1 MQFRLVRELIAQPCT
16 DPILSST
23 IQFDDEVHVFPVA
36 NLTARIRLSN
46 KTRVRCEAVKMIRER
61 LLFEQKLGN
70 PPQYTQ
76 YQYKGQVRITQK
88 TWYRT
93 LPEGLNLTLE
103 RTLGAQ

>member
-23 IQFDDEVHVFPVA
+23 IQFDDEAYVFPVA

-76 YQYKGQVRITQK
+76 YRYKGQVRFTVK

-93 LPEGLNLTLE
+93 LPQGLNLALE
-103 RTLGAQ
+103 PTARST